1 MEDGNMVREIGADG
15 IVYLG
20 VAKSRKDGDNRVAV
34 PPQYIPTL
42 KPAAWNNGR
51 ERTRLEILVEEGAG
65 NRAGFS
71 DEEYQAAGA
80 TIVSLGT
87 ILERAHILVDVK
99 QRFLP
104 SQILPD
110 GINIFYAHVEKGQ
123 GKKQLRALLEQNNV
137 TAYSP
142 ETFWV
147 KDNSSGNLV
156 RGTNLGYYSGI
167 GGVHLMLEGIKL
179 SYQLRGAAPDSIP
192 FSFFPQVDGATAE
205 DITRAYEKLG
215 SLERSMRIAIIGG
228 PTGMVSSGAQDEL
241 QRAGLSFDL
250 LHRNVTQKYGKD
262 DAKNQQFIAERI
274 GQYDAILNATRWERG
289 NPRIITKRQI
299 LAMKEGT
306 VFMDDTCDQDGS
318 STPETEGDPVIG
330 GVRYS
335 FESSWGDKNTFYWV
349 GPERHTFKDDA
360 PRTFLPGEVR
370 VLYNVIGM
378 IPGGTSTARVASEAY
393 FGMIF
398 PYLTNIIRAVS
409 QGTELPKQGL
419 IVKDGR
425 IVHEGNEITEE
436 GLRNIIKK
444 GADPELNEFR
454 KYL

>member
-1 MEDGNMVREIGADG
+1 MEDGNMVREIADG

-20 VAKSRKDGDNRVAV
+20 VAKSVKSGDNRVAV
-34 PPQYIPTL
+34 PPQGIAAL

-51 ERTRLEILVEEGAG
+51 DRTKLEVLVEEGAG
-65 NRAGFS
+65 LRVGYT
-71 DEEYQAAGA
+71 DDDYRQAGA
-80 TIVSLGT
+80 QVVSQTEL
-87 ILERAHILVDVK
+87 LEKSHILVDVK
-99 QRFLP
+99 QRLKP
-104 SQILPD
+104 EELLQE
-110 GINIFYAHVEKGQ
+110 GINFFYAHVEKGQ
-123 GKKQLRALLEQNNV
+123 GREQLTALLQRGGV

-147 KDNSSGNLV
+147 RENTTGNLV

-179 SYQLRGAAPDSIP
+179 SYELRGAAPDATP

-205 DITRAYEKLG
+205 DITRAYEKIG

-228 PTGMVSSGAQDEL
+228 TRGMVSSGAQDEL
-241 QRAGLSFDL
+241 QKAGISFDML
-250 LHRNVTQKYGKD
+250 YKDVT
-262 DAKNQQFIAERI
+262 KNQNILAERI
-274 GQYDAILNATRWERG
+274 GEYDAILNATRWTSG
-289 NPRIITKRQI
+289 DPRIITKRQI
-299 LAMKEGT
+299 LAMKEGA
-306 VFMDDTCDQDGS
+306 VLMDDTCDQDGS
-318 STPETEGDPVIG
+318 STEDSEGDPIIG

-335 FESSWGDKNTFYWV
+335 YESKWGDKNTFYWV
-349 GPERHTFKDDA
+349 GPERHTFDDDS
-360 PRTFLPGEVR
+360 PRTFLPGEVK

-378 IPGGTSTARVASEAY
+378 IPGGTSTARVASVAY

-425 IVHEGNEITEE
+425 IVHEGNGITEE
-436 GLRNIIKK
+436 GLCNIIKK
-444 GADPELNEFR
+444 GADPGLIAFR

>member
-1 MEDGNMVREIGADG
+1 MVRKIGSDG

-34 PPQYIPTL
+34 PPQMVPAL
-42 KPAAWNNGR
+42 KPAAWNNGK
-51 ERTRLEILVEEGAG
+51 ERTRLEVLVEEGAG
-65 NRAGFS
+65 NKAGYT
-71 DEEYQAAGA
+71 DAEYQATGA
-80 TIVSLGT
+80 HIVPLVT
-87 ILERAHILVDVK
+87 ILEKAHILVDVK
-99 QRFLP
+99 QRLN
-104 SQILPD
+104 SKQILQD

-123 GKKQLRALLEQNNV
+123 GKEQLSALLEQNNV

-142 ETFWV
+142 ETIWV
-147 KDNSSGNLV
+147 KESSTGSLV

-179 SYQLRGAAPDSIP
+179 SYQLRGASPDTVP

-205 DITRAYEKLG
+205 DITQAYEKIG
-215 SLERSMRIAIIGG
+215 SLERSMRLAIIGG

-241 QRAGLSFDL
+241 KKAGLSYYL
-250 LHRNVTQKYGKD
+250 LYKDVT
-262 DAKNQQFIAERI
+262 ANQDVLAEKIRE
-274 GQYDAILNATRWERG
+274 YDAILNATIWKPG
-289 NPRIITKRQI
+289 DPRIITKRQL

-306 VFMDDTCDQDGS
+306 VFMDNTCDQDKS
-318 STPETEGDPVIG
+318 NTKDTEGDPVIG

-335 FESSWGDKNTFYWV
+335 YESKWGDKNTFYWV
-349 GPERHTFKDDA
+349 GPEKYTFNDDS

-370 VLYNVIGM
+370 ILYNVIGM
-378 IPGGTSTARVASEAY
+378 IPGGTSTARRASEAY

-409 QGTELPKQGL
+409 QGTELPTNGL

-425 IVHEGNEITEE
+425 IFHTGNGVTEKV
-436 GLRNIIKK
+436 GLRTLVQEREDL
-444 GADPELNEFR
+444 AQFR

>member
-1 MEDGNMVREIGADG
+1 MEDGNMVREIGANG

-20 VAKSRKDGDNRVAV
+20 VAKSVKAGDNRVAV
-34 PPQYIPTL
+34 PPQYIPSL

-87 ILERAHILVDVK
+87 ILERAHILLDVK
-99 QRFLP
+99 QRLLP
-104 SQILPD
+104 SQILAD
-110 GINIFYAHVEKGQ
+110 GVNIFYAHVEKGQ
-123 GKKQLRALLEQNNV
+123 GKEQLRALLEQNNV

-142 ETFWV
+142 ETIWV
-147 KDNSSGNLV
+147 TENSSGNLV

-179 SYQLRGAAPDSIP
+179 SYQLRGAAPDAVP
-192 FSFFPQVDGATAE
+192 FSFFPEVDGASE
-205 DITRAYEKLG
+205 QDITQAYEKIG
-215 SLERSMRIAIIGG
+215 TLERSMRFAILGG
-228 PTGMVSSGAQDEL
+228 PKGMVSSGAQDEL
-241 QRAGLSFDL
+241 RRAGLSFDL
-250 LHRNVTQKYGKD
+250 LYKDSTQKYGKD
-262 DAKNQQFIAERI
+262 DAKNQEFIAEKIR
-274 GQYDAILNATRWERG
+274 QYDAILNATVWKPG
-289 NPRIITKRQI
+289 DPRIITKRQI
-299 LAMKEGT
+299 LTMKEGA
-306 VFMDDTCDQDGS
+306 VLMDDTCDKDGS
-318 STPETEGDPVIG
+318 STKESEGDPVKG
-330 GVRYS
+330 GVRFSY
-335 FESSWGDKNTFYWV
+335 ESSWGEKNTFYWV
-349 GPERHTFKDDA
+349 GSERHTFNDDS

-378 IPGGTSTARVASEAY
+378 IPGGTSTAQAASEAY

-425 IVHEGNEITEE
+425 IVHEGNGITEKV
-436 GLRNIIKK
+436 GLRTYVQEREDL
-444 GADPELNEFR
+444 AQFR